1 MSIIA
6 HRLKR
11 NLLVFLFVSM
21 LLFLYEAENE
31 KYLCP
36 FKNLAVG

>member
-6 HRLKR
+6 HRLNR

-21 LLFLYEAENE
+21 LLFPYETKNE

>member
-11 NLLVFLFVSM
+11 NLLVFLFIRM
-21 LLFLYEAENE
+21 LFFQDETENE